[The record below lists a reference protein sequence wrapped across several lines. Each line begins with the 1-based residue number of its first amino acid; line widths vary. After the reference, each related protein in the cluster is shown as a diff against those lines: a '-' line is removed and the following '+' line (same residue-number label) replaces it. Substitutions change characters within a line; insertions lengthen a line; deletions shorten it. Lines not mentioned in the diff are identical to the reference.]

1 MPHIY
6 QCTLTLL
13 EPTFFSSREVSN
25 TYLTEPFIGNYA
37 LAYALGLVQAPYFN
51 QGEIHYVEHLAE
63 LNRQGVY
70 ITPATLLDA
79 PRFQFRQFNAQ
90 ADAYWYAFANNVIV
104 TRPDDAWMEKSGP
117 VWYVH
122 RPGQKRK
129 KVGLENRPQFG
140 RIRALAIGNRAQ
152 FFLISKESIA
162 LPRYIRLGKFMS
174 KARLDATEARG
185 DLVQQRQQHVP
196 FLLNPADLPSDMQL
210 HTFDLLNVPPMPLI
224 HHATLSGRFH
234 ALPHK
239 TYLPAGMRFG
249 VPSP

>member
-51 QGEIHYVEHLAE
+51 QGEIHYGEHLAE

-90 ADAYWYAFANNVIV
+90 ADAYWFAFARNIII
-104 TRPDDAWMEKSGP
+104 TRPDGADVKKSDRR
-117 VWYVH
+117 WAIFKN
-122 RPGQKRK
+122 GQRI
-129 KVGLENRPQFG
+129 GFLNPENRPQHG
-140 RIRALAIGNRAQ
+140 RIRFLSIGNRAQ

-162 LPRYIRLGKFMS
+162 LQRYIRLGKFMS
-174 KARLDATEARG
+174 KARLDATETRG
-185 DLVQQRQQHVP
+185 DLVQQRQQHVS

-224 HHATLSGRFH
+224 HHATLSGQFY